1 MKTSL
6 TFFLF
11 LCFPF
16 LLICQ
21 NSSNFRMG
29 PVFGGVTNTNAK
41 VFAAVDSSSLAIL
54 EYDIDEFFSN
64 PTTLSLNSTSSF
76 NRLMFELVDLDSD
89 TKYYVRIYKD
99 ENPLD
104 TINGSFSTFPDNE
117 EVKDFTFTF
126 GSCMN
131 SEPMYELFN
140 NMISDEPRFF
150 IQTGDFTYPDGRYG
164 LDFPI
169 LDSIMDLSYV
179 DKYTYEG
186 IIPFLSSTPIDYVYD
201 DHDYVDN
208 NSGKTTYSVDSVYEG
223 ANGVENYLME
233 KPLLPQARAKAI
245 EGYINYFP
253 SYELPDTA
261 NGIYHSFRYG
271 QAEFFVIDNRSN
283 RSPNLE
289 AFEYDNTQ
297 GLSPW
302 QFNPSEDHTILGVEQ
317 MNWLLNELGNSDATW
332 KFIVS
337 GVTFNKSIRRLI
349 DFGIAVQWLTLD
361 VAGSSGSG
369 LTLSAGFS
377 DSWCGFPADQ
387 DKLIDFVRN
396 NNLENVILLTG
407 DTHTSAIDDGLNSG
421 IPEFNSSNLQPNP
434 NTSGIYGI
442 IDSVGATLG
451 QPSVLDSM
459 WNKGASG
466 LNNDNTN
473 PGYGRVEIFGNDSA
487 RLCQVDYLGDAFNCW
502 TFPAGYKNIGTVSN
516 IEKLMNNPAISLYPN
531 PTKNILNIDLDYHIS
546 KDENYS
552 WKVIDFIG
560 KTHLTGNVLQEN
572 ISEENITLSINI
584 ESLSSGYYFMS
595 ILDGAKQ
602 WNKMFVKE

>member
-1 MKTSL
+1 MKANL
-6 TFFLF
+6 TFFL
-11 LCFPF
+11 CFFSPI
-16 LLICQ
+16 LLWCQ
-21 NSSNFRMG
+21 NNSNFRMG
-29 PVFGGVTNTNAK
+29 PVFGGVTNSSAK
-41 VFAAVDSSSLAIL
+41 VFAALDSNSLAIL
-54 EYDIDEFFSN
+54 EYDTSELFSN
-64 PTTLSLNSTSSF
+64 SSIVNLNSSSSYH
-76 NRLMFELVDLDSD
+76 RLMFEIDNLESE
-89 TKYYVRIYKD
+89 TKYYVRIYK
-99 ENPLD
+99 NQNQVD
-104 TINGSFSTFPDNE
+104 TIHGSFSTFPNDND
-117 EVKDFTFTF
+117 VRDFTFTF
-126 GSCMN
+126 GSCMK
-131 SEPMYELFN
+131 SEPMNDLFS
-140 NMISDEPRFF
+140 NMVSDEPKFF
-150 IQTGDFTYPDGRYG
+150 IQTGDFTYPDGYG
-164 LDFPI
+164 FDFPVE
-169 LDSIMDLSYV
+169 DSIMDLSYV

-186 IIPFLSSTPIDYVYD
+186 IAPLLSTTPIDYVYD

-223 ANGVENYLME
+223 ANGIENYLME
-233 KPLLPQARAKAI
+233 KPLLPEARSKTI

-253 SYELPDTA
+253 SYNLPNTA

-271 QAEFFVIDNRSN
+271 QAEYFVIDNRSN

-289 AFEYDNTQ
+289 AFEFNNGQ
-297 GLSPW
+297 GLTPW
-302 QFNPSEDHTILGVEQ
+302 QFNPSENHTILGVEQ
-317 MNWLLNELGNSDATW
+317 MNWLLNELENSDATW

-502 TFPAGYKNIGTVSN
+502 TFPAGYKNVGTVSN